1 MKSRPVAVGK
11 TMPSLD
17 FRRLADYCDE
27 QTEAMLRLLRRA
39 VEIESPS
46 DSKASVSKAARLFAG
61 EFRKAGGRVQAQP
74 HAAAG
79 PLVTV
84 EFRGGKVSRSSVLV
98 LGHTDTVWSVG
109 TLAQMPFRVEINR
122 AYGPG
127 VLDMKSGLVIG
138 LFAMRALRAL
148 RIQPRSSIRYFL
160 NPDEETGSKA
170 FRSRLIAE
178 ARRARACLVL
188 EPAAAGGAVKT
199 SRKGVGI
206 FTLTVHGRS
215 AHAGINPGAGV
226 NAISELARQIL
237 RIEGFAGHAPGMTLN
252 VGIVQG
258 GSRSNVVPETAAAAI
273 DARVVRPRD
282 GDWIERKMRS
292 LKPAIAGARLEINGG
307 MNRPPLEHE
316 QAKDLFVLARSLA
329 ARLGF
334 DLTEASTGGGSDGSF
349 VAALGVPT
357 LDGLGGVGDGAH
369 ARHEHVIIRELPRR
383 AALVAALLA
392 TV

>member
-1 MKSRPVAVGK
+1 
-11 TMPSLD
+11 MPSLD
-17 FRRLADYCDE
+17 FRALADYCDA

-46 DSKASVSKAARLFAG
+46 DSKASVSEAVRLFAG
-61 EFRKAGGRVQAQP
+61 EFRKAGGCVQVHL

-79 PLVTV
+79 PLVMA
-84 EFRGGKVSRSSVLV
+84 EFPGGKASRSPALV
-98 LGHTDTVWSVG
+98 LGHTDTVWNVG
-109 TLAQMPFRVEINR
+109 TLAQMPFRVERNR

-148 RIQPRSSIRYFL
+148 RIRPRSLIRFFL

-178 ARRARACLVL
+178 ARRARTCLVL

-226 NAISELARQIL
+226 NAISEMARQIL

-252 VGIVQG
+252 VGVVKG
-258 GSRSNVVPETAAAAI
+258 GSRSNVVPETAKAAI
-273 DARVVRPRD
+273 DVRVVRPRD
-282 GDWIERKMRS
+282 GNWIERKMRS
-292 LKPAIAGARLEINGG
+292 LKPTVAGARLEIDGG
-307 MNRPPLEHE
+307 MNRPPLERK
-316 QAKDLFVLARSLA
+316 QAKDLFALARSLA
-329 ARLGF
+329 AQLGF